1 MKIEFSPAGM
11 PVAPARPA
19 AGDALEAAF
28 LGEMLKLVMPVM
40 PVMSDGAFG
49 GGAGESHF
57 ASFLVEGH
65 ADALARRLDLGLT
78 QRMGV
83 QDA

>member
-1 MKIEFSPAGM
+1 MKIEFSPPAM
-11 PVAPARPA
+11 PVAPTRPA
-19 AGDALEAAF
+19 AGDSLEAAF
-28 LGEMLKLVMPVM
+28 LGEMLKLVM

-57 ASFLVEGH
+57 ASFLVESH

>member
-11 PVAPARPA
+11 PVAPARLA
-19 AGDALEAAF
+19 AGDTLEAAF
-28 LGEMLKLVMPVM
+28 LGEMLKLVM

-65 ADALARRLDLGLT
+65 ADALARRLDLGLA

>member
-1 MKIEFSPAGM
+1 MKIEFSPPAK

-19 AGDALEAAF
+19 AGDSLEAAF
-28 LGEMLKLVMPVM
+28 LGEMLKLVM

>member
-11 PVAPARPA
+11 PVTPARPA
-19 AGDALEAAF
+19 AGESLEAAF
-28 LGEMLKLVMPVM
+28 LGEMLKLVM

>member
-19 AGDALEAAF
+19 AGDSLEAAF
-28 LGEMLKLVMPVM
+28 LGEMLKLVM

-57 ASFLVEGH
+57 ASFLVEAH

>member
-19 AGDALEAAF
+19 AGDSLEAVF
-28 LGEMLKLVMPVM
+28 LGEMLKLVM

>member
-19 AGDALEAAF
+19 AGDTLEAAF
-28 LGEMLKLVMPVM
+28 LGEMLKLVM

-57 ASFLVEGH
+57 ASFLVEAH

>member
-19 AGDALEAAF
+19 AGDSLEAAF
-28 LGEMLKLVMPVM
+28 LGEMLKLVM

>member
-19 AGDALEAAF
+19 AGDSLEAAF

-40 PVMSDGAFG
+40 SDGTFG

>member
-19 AGDALEAAF
+19 AGDTLEAAF
-28 LGEMLKLVMPVM
+28 LGEMLKLVM

>member
-19 AGDALEAAF
+19 AGDTLEAAF
-28 LGEMLKLVMPVM
+28 LGEMLKLVM

-65 ADALARRLDLGLT
+65 ADALARRLDLGLA

>member
-19 AGDALEAAF
+19 AGDSLEAAF
-28 LGEMLKLVMPVM
+28 LGEMLKLVM

-65 ADALARRLDLGLT
+65 ADALARRLDLGLA

>member
-19 AGDALEAAF
+19 AGDSLEAAF
-28 LGEMLKLVMPVM
+28 LGEMLKLVM

-49 GGAGESHF
+49 GGAGESHL

>member
-11 PVAPARPA
+11 PVAPARSA

-28 LGEMLKLVMPVM
+28 LGEMLKLVM

>member
-19 AGDALEAAF
+19 AGDSLETAF
-28 LGEMLKLVMPVM
+28 LGEMLKLVM

>member
-28 LGEMLKLVMPVM
+28 LGEMLKLVM

>member
-11 PVAPARPA
+11 PVAPARLA
-19 AGDALEAAF
+19 AGDTLEAAF
-28 LGEMLKLVMPVM
+28 LGEMLKLVM

>member
-19 AGDALEAAF
+19 AGDSLEAAF
-28 LGEMLKLVMPVM
+28 LGEMLKLVM

-65 ADALARRLDLGLT
+65 ADALARRLDFGLT

>member
-1 MKIEFSPAGM
+1 MKIEFSPPGM

-19 AGDALEAAF
+19 AGDSLETAF
-28 LGEMLKLVMPVM
+28 LGEMLKLVM